1 MRLFTLTKTES
12 SLFMMDNLRTAANSP
27 VLKIVFVI
35 IILSFVF
42 TGVGGYLIGGSSNH
56 AAKVN
61 GTAISQVQLQ
71 QAFQQEKQ
79 ALQERLGDQF
89 AEIASS
95 EQGIQMLRR
104 QALERLIGVTL
115 LNQFSNQ
122 LGLTASDEQIKQD
135 IYNMPI
141 FQTYG
146 HFDSEKYRA
155 ILSQHNV
162 NADDLAQEIRQNL
175 MNRQLSK
182 MYVTDEFVLP
192 EEIKSYAELLLQ
204 QREVKTATIS
214 LANYQS
220 KQTFTDKELQDYYN
234 THQNSFISPEQVQ
247 VSYIKLNAASQRE
260 NVAVKDE
267 ELKSYYEQNIANF
280 TQPAQK
286 HYSMIQLSTEKEADS
301 VAKELAGGADFK
313 QLVAEKSTDKFR
325 AANHGAL
332 GWMEATSTP
341 SEIIAANLT
350 KKGQVSGVIKSASNY
365 IIFRLDDIK
374 PEVIK
379 PFQSVKT
386 EIAYSLKNEKAINAF
401 YSLEQTASRAAMDDN
416 ESLAAAEKVT
426 GIKAV
431 TTDWFSRNNLP
442 EEIRFDK
449 VADSIFN
456 GNLLDKNG
464 PTSINSD
471 VINVD
476 GDLAFVI
483 RVEKYKP
490 EVTQPFDEVKKS
502 VAELVKL
509 NKATKEMEAEGNKL
523 LTALKQGTGE
533 AALAKQDITFGEAK
547 IIKRFDQN
555 DSFAEQIF
563 QMPIPKENTPT
574 YLSSKDSKNNL
585 VIIQLVKVTQ
595 GQQTEDELKVFSQR
609 YKMILGDVMMESLM
623 LNLRDKAK
631 VDLGRIE

>member
-35 IILSFVF
+35 IILSFVL
-42 TGVGGYLIGGSSNH
+42 TGVDGYLIGGSSNH

-115 LNQFSNQ
+115 LNQYSNQ

-141 FQTYG
+141 FQTDG
-146 HFDSEKYRA
+146 HFDNEKYRA

-175 MNRQLSK
+175 INRQLSK

-220 KQTFTDKELQDYYN
+220 KQTVTDKELQDYYN

-247 VSYIKLNAASQRE
+247 VSYIKLDAASQTE

-286 HYSMIQLSTEKEADS
+286 HYSMIQLATEKEADS
-301 VAKELAGGADFK
+301 VAKELASGADFK
-313 QLVAEKSTDKFR
+313 QLVAEKSTDKFS

-332 GWMEATSTP
+332 GWMEATSTS

-374 PEVIK
+374 SEVIK

-386 EIAYSLKNEKAINAF
+386 EIADSLKNEKAINAF
-401 YSLEQTASRAAMDDN
+401 YSLQHTASRAAMDDN

-449 VADSIFN
+449 VADTIFN

-464 PTSINSD
+464 PTGINSD

-476 GDLAFVI
+476 GDRAFVI

-533 AALAKQDITFGEAK
+533 AALAKQGITFGEAE

-555 DSFAEQIF
+555 DSLAEQIF

-595 GQQTEDELKVFSQR
+595 GQPTEDELKVFSQR

-631 VDLGRIE
+631 IDLGRIE

>member
-12 SLFMMDNLRTAANSP
+12 SLFMMDNLRTAANST

-35 IILSFVF
+35 IILSFVL
-42 TGVGGYLIGGSSNH
+42 TGVGSYLIGGSSNH

-79 ALQERLGDQF
+79 VLQERLGEQF

-115 LNQFSNQ
+115 LNQYSNQ

-141 FQTYG
+141 FQTDG

-175 MNRQLSK
+175 INRQLSK

-220 KQTFTDKELQDYYN
+220 KQTVTDKELQDYYN

-247 VSYIKLNAASQRE
+247 VSYIKLDAASQRE

-286 HYSMIQLSTEKEADS
+286 HYSMIQLATEKEADS
-301 VAKELAGGADFK
+301 VVKELAAGADFK
-313 QLVAEKSTDKFR
+313 QLVAEKSTDKFS

-350 KKGQVSGVIKSASNY
+350 KKGQVSGVIKSATNY

-386 EIAYSLKNEKAINAF
+386 EIADTLKNEKAINAF
-401 YSLEQTASRAAMDDN
+401 YSLQQTASRAAMDDN
-416 ESLAAAEKVT
+416 ESLAAAEKDT

-464 PTSINSD
+464 PTGINSD

-476 GDLAFVI
+476 GDRAFVI

-523 LTALKQGTGE
+523 LTALKQGTGA
-533 AALAKQDITFGEAK
+533 AALAKQGITFSEAK

-555 DSFAEQIF
+555 DSLAEQIF

-595 GQQTEDELKVFSQR
+595 GQPTEDELKVFSQR

>member
-1 MRLFTLTKTES
+1 
-12 SLFMMDNLRTAANSP
+12 MMDNLRTAANSP

-35 IILSFVF
+35 IILSFVL
-42 TGVGGYLIGGSSNH
+42 TGVGGYLIGGSNNH

-71 QAFQQEKQ
+71 QAFQQEKR
-79 ALQERLGDQF
+79 ALQERLGDRF

-104 QALERLIGVTL
+104 QALERLISMTL
-115 LNQFSNQ
+115 LNQYSNQ
-122 LGLTASDEQIKQD
+122 LGSTVSDNQIKED

-141 FQTYG
+141 FQTDS

-162 NADDLAQEIRQNL
+162 NADDFAQEIRQNL
-175 MNRQLSK
+175 INLQLSK
-182 MYVTDEFVLP
+182 MYMTDEFVLP
-192 EEIKSYAELLLQ
+192 EEVKFYAQLLLQ
-204 QREVKTATIS
+204 QREVKTATLS

-220 KQTFTDKELQDYYN
+220 KQTVTDKELQDYYN
-234 THQNSFISPEQVQ
+234 GHQNSFISPEQVQ
-247 VSYIKLNAASQRE
+247 VSYIKLDAVSQYE

-267 ELKSYYEQNIANF
+267 ELESYYKQNIANF

-286 HYSMIQLSTEKEADS
+286 HYSMIQLTTEKEADS
-301 VAKELAGGADFK
+301 VVKALADGSDFK
-313 QLVAEKSTDKFR
+313 QLVAEKSTDKFS
-325 AANHGAL
+325 AANHGDL

-350 KKGQVSGVIKSASNY
+350 KKGQISGVIKLATNY

-374 PEVIK
+374 PKVVK

-386 EIAYSLKNEKAINAF
+386 EIANTLKNEKAINAF
-401 YSLEQTASRAAMDDN
+401 YSLQQTASRAAMDDN
-416 ESLAAAEKVT
+416 ESLTAVEKVT
-426 GIKAV
+426 GIKSIK
-431 TTDWFSRNNLP
+431 TGWFSRNNLP
-442 EEIRFDK
+442 EKMRFDK
-449 VADSIFN
+449 VADTIFN

-464 PTSINSD
+464 STGINSD

-476 GDLAFVI
+476 GDRAFVI

-490 EVTQPFDEVKKS
+490 EVTQPFDEVKKT

-509 NKATKEMEAEGNKL
+509 NKAKKEMEAEGDKL
-523 LTALKQGTGE
+523 LTSLKQGTGE
-533 AALAKQDITFGEAK
+533 AALAKLGINFSDAK
-547 IIKRFDQN
+547 IIERFGQN
-555 DSFAEQIF
+555 DSLSEQIF
-563 QMPIPKENTPT
+563 QMLVPKENAPT
-574 YLSSKDSKNNL
+574 YLSTKDAKDNL

-595 GQQTEDELKVFSQR
+595 GKPTADELKDFSQR
-609 YKMILGDVMMESLM
+609 YKMILGNVMMESLM
-623 LNLRDKAK
+623 LNLRDNAK

>member
-1 MRLFTLTKTES
+1 MHLFTLTKTES

-35 IILSFVF
+35 IILSFVL
-42 TGVGGYLIGGSSNH
+42 TGVSGYLIGGSSNH
-56 AAKVN
+56 TAKVN
-61 GTAISQVQLQ
+61 GTAISEVQLH

-79 ALQERLGDQF
+79 ALQERLGHQF

-95 EQGIQMLRR
+95 KQGIQMLRR

-115 LNQFSNQ
+115 LNQYSNQ

-141 FQTYG
+141 FQTDG

-175 MNRQLSK
+175 INRQLSK
-182 MYVTDEFVLP
+182 MYMTDEFILP

-220 KQTFTDKELQDYYN
+220 KQTVTDKELQDYYN

-247 VSYIKLNAASQRE
+247 VIYIKLDAASQRE

-313 QLVAEKSTDKFR
+313 QLVAEKSTDKFS

-341 SEIIAANLT
+341 SEIIVANLT

-379 PFQSVKT
+379 SFQSVKT
-386 EIAYSLKNEKAINAF
+386 EITDSLKNKKAINAF
-401 YSLEQTASRAAMDDN
+401 YSLQQTASRAAMDDN

-464 PTSINSD
+464 PTGINSD

-533 AALAKQDITFGEAK
+533 AALAKQGITFGEAK

-555 DSFAEQIF
+555 DSLAEQIF

-574 YLSSKDSKNNL
+574 YLSSKDSKDNL
-585 VIIQLVKVTQ
+585 VIIQLVTVTQ

>member
-1 MRLFTLTKTES
+1 
-12 SLFMMDNLRTAANSP
+12 MMDNLRTAANSL

-35 IILSFVF
+35 IILSFVL
-42 TGVGGYLIGGSSNH
+42 TGVGSYLIGGSSNH
-56 AAKVN
+56 VAKVN

-79 ALQERLGDQF
+79 VLQEQLGEQF

-95 EQGIQMLRR
+95 EQGMQMLRR

-115 LNQFSNQ
+115 LNQYSNQ
-122 LGLTASDEQIKQD
+122 LGLTASDNQVKQD

-141 FQTYG
+141 FQTDG
-146 HFDSEKYRA
+146 HFDSEKYRT

-175 MNRQLSK
+175 INLQLSK
-182 MYVTDEFVLP
+182 MYITDEFVLP
-192 EEIKSYAELLLQ
+192 EEVKSYAQLLLQ
-204 QREVKTATIS
+204 QREVKTATLS

-220 KQTFTDKELQDYYN
+220 KQTVTDKELQDYYN
-234 THQNSFISPEQVQ
+234 AHQNSFISPEQVQ
-247 VSYIKLNAASQRE
+247 VSYIKLDAASQRE

-267 ELKSYYEQNIANF
+267 ELKNYYEQNIANF

-286 HYSMIQLSTEKEADS
+286 HYSMIQLPTEKEADS
-301 VAKELAGGADFK
+301 VVKSLAGGADFK
-313 QLVAEKSTDKFR
+313 QLVAEKSTDKFSV
-325 AANHGAL
+325 ANHGAL

-350 KKGQVSGVIKSASNY
+350 KKGQISAVIKSASNY

-374 PEVIK
+374 PEVVK

-386 EIAYSLKNEKAINAF
+386 EIANTLKNEKAINAF
-401 YSLEQTASRAAMDDN
+401 YSLQQTASRAAMDDN
-416 ESLAAAEKVT
+416 ESLTAAEKAT

-431 TTDWFSRNNLP
+431 TTGWFSRNNLP

-449 VADSIFN
+449 VADTIFN
-456 GNLLDKNG
+456 GNLVDKNG
-464 PTSINSD
+464 PTGINSD

-476 GDLAFVI
+476 GDRAFVI

-490 EVTQPFDEVKKS
+490 QVTQPFDEVKKT

-523 LTALKQGTGE
+523 LTALKQGAGE
-533 AALAKQDITFGEAK
+533 AALAKLGINFGDAK
-547 IIKRFDQN
+547 IIERFEQN
-555 DSFAEQIF
+555 DVLVEPIF

-574 YLSSKDSKNNL
+574 YFSTKDAKNNL
-585 VIIQLVKVTQ
+585 VIIQLIKVTQ
-595 GQQTEDELKVFSQR
+595 GQPTDEELKVFSQR
-609 YKMILGDVMMESLM
+609 YKMILGNVMMESLM
-623 LNLRDKAK
+623 LNLRDSAK
-631 VDLGRIE
+631 VDLGRME

>member
-1 MRLFTLTKTES
+1 
-12 SLFMMDNLRTAANSP
+12 MMDNLRTAANSL

-35 IILSFVF
+35 IILSFVL
-42 TGVGGYLIGGSSNH
+42 TGVGSYLIGGSSNH

-61 GTAISQVQLQ
+61 GTTISQVQLQ

-104 QALERLIGVTL
+104 QALERLISVTL
-115 LNQFSNQ
+115 LNQYSNQ
-122 LGLTASDEQIKQD
+122 LGLTASDNQIKQD

-141 FQTYG
+141 FQTDG

-175 MNRQLSK
+175 INRQLSK
-182 MYVTDEFVLP
+182 MYITDEFVLP
-192 EEIKSYAELLLQ
+192 EEVKSYAQLLLQ
-204 QREVKTATIS
+204 QREVKTATLS

-220 KQTFTDKELQDYYN
+220 KQTVTDKELQDYYN
-234 THQNSFISPEQVQ
+234 AHQNSFISPEQVQ
-247 VSYIKLNAASQRE
+247 VSYIKLDAASQRE

-267 ELKSYYEQNIANF
+267 ELKNYYEQNIANF

-286 HYSMIQLSTEKEADS
+286 HYSMIQLATEKEADS
-301 VAKELAGGADFK
+301 VFKALAAGADLK
-313 QLVAEKSTDKFR
+313 QLVAEKSTDKFS

-350 KKGQVSGVIKSASNY
+350 KKGQVSGVIKSATNY

-374 PEVIK
+374 PEVVK
-379 PFQSVKT
+379 PFQAVKT
-386 EIAYSLKNEKAINAF
+386 EIANTLKNEKAINAF
-401 YSLEQTASRAAMDDN
+401 YSLQQTVSRAAMDDN
-416 ESLAAAEKVT
+416 ESLTAAEKAT

-431 TTDWFSRNNLP
+431 TTGWFSRNNLP

-456 GNLLDKNG
+456 GNLVDKNG
-464 PTSINSD
+464 PTGINSD

-476 GDLAFVI
+476 GDRAFVI

-490 EVTQPFDEVKKS
+490 QVTQPFDEVKNN
-502 VAELVKL
+502 VAELLKHD
-509 NKATKEMEAEGNKL
+509 KATKEMEAEGNKL
-523 LTALKQGTGE
+523 RTALKQGAGE
-533 AALAKQDITFGEAK
+533 AALAKLGINFGDTK
-547 IIKRFDQN
+547 IIERFGQN
-555 DSFAEQIF
+555 DALAEPIF

-574 YLSSKDSKNNL
+574 YLSTKDAKDNL
-585 VIIQLVKVTQ
+585 VIIQLLKVTQ
-595 GQQTEDELKVFSQR
+595 GQPTEEELKVFSQR
-609 YKMILGDVMMESLM
+609 YKMILGNVMMESLM
-623 LNLRDKAK
+623 LNLRDRAK

>member
-1 MRLFTLTKTES
+1 
-12 SLFMMDNLRTAANSP
+12 MDNLRTAANNSP

-35 IILSFVF
+35 IILSFVL
-42 TGVGGYLIGGSSNH
+42 TGVGGYLVSGSSNY

-61 GTAISQVQLQ
+61 GTTISQAQLQ

-79 ALQERLGDQF
+79 ALHQRLGDQF

-95 EQGIQMLRR
+95 EQGIQTLRR
-104 QALERLIGVTL
+104 QTLERLIEVTL
-115 LNQFSNQ
+115 LNQYSNQ
-122 LGLTASDEQIKQD
+122 LGLSASDNQIKQE

-141 FQTYG
+141 FQTDG

-175 MNRQLSK
+175 INRQLSK
-182 MYVTDEFVLP
+182 MYLTDEFVLP
-192 EEIKSYAELLLQ
+192 EEVKAYAKLLLQ
-204 QREVKTATIS
+204 QREVKTATLS

-220 KQTFTDKELQDYYN
+220 KQTVTDKELQDYYN
-234 THQNSFISPEQVQ
+234 AHKKSFISPEQVQ
-247 VSYIKLNAASQRE
+247 VSYIKLDAASQRE
-260 NVAVKDE
+260 NVTVKDE
-267 ELKSYYEQNIANF
+267 ELKNYYEQNITNF

-286 HYSMIQLSTEKEADS
+286 HYSMIQLATEKEADS
-301 VAKELAGGADFK
+301 VAKALAAGADFN
-313 QLVAEKSTDKFR
+313 QLVAEKSTDKFS
-325 AANHGAL
+325 AANHGAI

-350 KKGQVSGVIKSASNY
+350 KKGLFSNVIKSATHY

-374 PEVIK
+374 PEVVK

-386 EIAYSLKNEKAINAF
+386 EIANTLKNEKAINKF
-401 YSLEQTASRAAMDDN
+401 YSLQQTASRAAMGNN
-416 ESLAAAEKVT
+416 ESLSAVEKVT

-431 TTDWFSRNNLP
+431 TTGWFSRNNLP
-442 EEIRFDK
+442 AEIRFAK

-464 PTSINSD
+464 PTGINSD

-476 GDLAFVI
+476 GDRAFII

-490 EVTQPFDEVKKS
+490 EATQSFDEVKKS
-502 VAELVKL
+502 VAELVKFI
-509 NKATKEMEAEGNKL
+509 KATKEMEADGNKL
-523 LTALKQGTGE
+523 LTALKDGE
-533 AALAKQDITFGEAK
+533 GETALAKLGITFGEAK
-547 IIKRFDQN
+547 IIKRFGQN
-555 DSFAEQIF
+555 DSLAEQIF
-563 QMPIPKENTPT
+563 DMPVPKEKRST
-574 YLSSKDSKNNL
+574 YLSTKDAKDNL
-585 VIIQLVKVTQ
+585 VIVQLIKVTP
-595 GQQTEDELKVFSQR
+595 GQPTDDELKAFSQR
-609 YKMILGDVMMESLM
+609 YKAILGNIMMESLM

-631 VDLGRIE
+631 IDLGRIE

>member
-1 MRLFTLTKTES
+1 
-12 SLFMMDNLRTAANSP
+12 MDNLRTAANSL

-35 IILSFVF
+35 IILSFVL
-42 TGVGGYLIGGSSNH
+42 TGVGSYLIGGSSNH
-56 AAKVN
+56 VAKVN

-79 ALQERLGDQF
+79 VLQERLGDQF

-95 EQGIQMLRR
+95 EQGMQMLRR

-115 LNQFSNQ
+115 LNQYSNQ
-122 LGLTASDEQIKQD
+122 LGLTASDNQVKQD

-141 FQTYG
+141 FQTDG
-146 HFDSEKYRA
+146 HFDSEKYRT

-175 MNRQLSK
+175 INRQLSK
-182 MYVTDEFVLP
+182 MYITDEFVLP
-192 EEIKSYAELLLQ
+192 EEVKSYAQLLLQ
-204 QREVKTATIS
+204 QREVKTATLS

-220 KQTFTDKELQDYYN
+220 KQTVTDKELQDYYN
-234 THQNSFISPEQVQ
+234 AHQNSFISPEQVQ
-247 VSYIKLNAASQRE
+247 VSYIKLDAASQRE

-267 ELKSYYEQNIANF
+267 ELKNYYEQNIANF

-286 HYSMIQLSTEKEADS
+286 HYSMIQLPTEKEADS
-301 VAKELAGGADFK
+301 VVKSLAGGADFK
-313 QLVAEKSTDKFR
+313 QLVAEKSTDKFS

-350 KKGQVSGVIKSASNY
+350 KKGQISAVIKSASNY

-374 PEVIK
+374 PEAVK

-386 EIAYSLKNEKAINAF
+386 EIANTLKNEKAINAF
-401 YSLEQTASRAAMDDN
+401 YSLQQTASRAAMDDN
-416 ESLAAAEKVT
+416 ESLTAAEKAT

-431 TTDWFSRNNLP
+431 TTGWFSRNNLP

-449 VADSIFN
+449 VADTIFN
-456 GNLLDKNG
+456 GNLVDKNG
-464 PTSINSD
+464 PTGINSD

-476 GDLAFVI
+476 GDRAFVI

-490 EVTQPFDEVKKS
+490 QVTQPFDEVKKT

-523 LTALKQGTGE
+523 LTALKQGAGE
-533 AALAKQDITFGEAK
+533 AALAKLGINFGDAK
-547 IIKRFDQN
+547 IIERFEQN
-555 DSFAEQIF
+555 DVLVEPIF

-574 YLSSKDSKNNL
+574 YFSTKDAKNNL
-585 VIIQLVKVTQ
+585 VIIQLIKVTQ
-595 GQQTEDELKVFSQR
+595 GQPTDEELKVFSQR
-609 YKMILGDVMMESLM
+609 YKMILGNVMMESLM
-623 LNLRDKAK
+623 LNLRDSAK
-631 VDLGRIE
+631 VDLGRME

>member
-1 MRLFTLTKTES
+1 
-12 SLFMMDNLRTAANSP
+12 MMDNLRTAANSL

-35 IILSFVF
+35 IILSFVL
-42 TGVGGYLIGGSSNH
+42 TGVGSYLIGGSSNH
-56 AAKVN
+56 VAKVN

-79 ALQERLGDQF
+79 VLQERLGDQF

-95 EQGIQMLRR
+95 EQGMQMLRR

-115 LNQFSNQ
+115 LNQYSNQ
-122 LGLTASDEQIKQD
+122 LGLTASDNQVKQD

-141 FQTYG
+141 FQTDG
-146 HFDSEKYRA
+146 HFDSEKYRT

-175 MNRQLSK
+175 INRQLSK
-182 MYVTDEFVLP
+182 MYITDEFVLP
-192 EEIKSYAELLLQ
+192 EEVKSYAQLLLQ
-204 QREVKTATIS
+204 QREVKTATLS

-220 KQTFTDKELQDYYN
+220 KQTVTDKELQDYYN
-234 THQNSFISPEQVQ
+234 AHQNSFISPEQVQ
-247 VSYIKLNAASQRE
+247 VSYIKLDAASQRE

-267 ELKSYYEQNIANF
+267 ELKNYYEQNIANF

-301 VAKELAGGADFK
+301 VVKSLAGGADFK
-313 QLVAEKSTDKFR
+313 QLVAEKSTDKFS

-350 KKGQVSGVIKSASNY
+350 KKGQISAVIKSASNY

-374 PEVIK
+374 PEAVK

-386 EIAYSLKNEKAINAF
+386 EIANTLKNEKAINAF
-401 YSLEQTASRAAMDDN
+401 YSLQQTASRAAMDDN
-416 ESLAAAEKVT
+416 ESLTAAEKAT

-431 TTDWFSRNNLP
+431 TTGWFSRNNLP

-449 VADSIFN
+449 VADTIFN
-456 GNLLDKNG
+456 GNLVDKNG
-464 PTSINSD
+464 PTGINSD

-476 GDLAFVI
+476 GDRAFVI

-490 EVTQPFDEVKKS
+490 QVTQPFDEVKKT

-523 LTALKQGTGE
+523 LTALKQGAGE
-533 AALAKQDITFGEAK
+533 AALAKLGINFGDAK
-547 IIKRFDQN
+547 IIERFEQN
-555 DSFAEQIF
+555 DVLVEPIF

-574 YLSSKDSKNNL
+574 YFSTKDAKNNL
-585 VIIQLVKVTQ
+585 VIIQLIKVTQ
-595 GQQTEDELKVFSQR
+595 GQPTDEELKVFSQR
-609 YKMILGDVMMESLM
+609 YKMILGNVMMESLM
-623 LNLRDKAK
+623 LNLRDSAK
-631 VDLGRIE
+631 VDLGRME

>member
-1 MRLFTLTKTES
+1 
-12 SLFMMDNLRTAANSP
+12 MMDNLRTAANSP

-35 IILSFVF
+35 IILSFVL

-56 AAKVN
+56 VAKVN

-115 LNQFSNQ
+115 LNQYSNQ

-141 FQTYG
+141 FQTDG

-175 MNRQLSK
+175 INRQLSK

-220 KQTFTDKELQDYYN
+220 KQTVTDKELQDYYN

-247 VSYIKLNAASQRE
+247 VSYIKLDAASQRE

-286 HYSMIQLSTEKEADS
+286 HYSMIQLATEKEADS

-313 QLVAEKSTDKFR
+313 QLVAEKSTDKFS

-350 KKGQVSGVIKSASNY
+350 KIGQVSGVIKSASNY

-386 EIAYSLKNEKAINAF
+386 EIADSLKNEKAINAF
-401 YSLEQTASRAAMDDN
+401 YSLQQTASRVAMDDN

-464 PTSINSD
+464 PTGINSD

-476 GDLAFVI
+476 GDRAFVI

-523 LTALKQGTGE
+523 LTALKQGTGA
-533 AALAKQDITFGEAK
+533 AALAKQGITFGEAK

-555 DSFAEQIF
+555 DSLAEQIF

-595 GQQTEDELKVFSQR
+595 GQPTEDELKVFSQR

>member
-35 IILSFVF
+35 IILSFVL
-42 TGVGGYLIGGSSNH
+42 TGVCGYLIGGSSNH

-79 ALQERLGDQF
+79 ALQERLGNQF

-115 LNQFSNQ
+115 LNQYSNQ

-141 FQTYG
+141 FQTDG

-175 MNRQLSK
+175 INRQLSK

-220 KQTFTDKELQDYYN
+220 KQTVTDKELQDYYN

-247 VSYIKLNAASQRE
+247 VSYIKLDAASQRE

-286 HYSMIQLSTEKEADS
+286 HYSMIQLATEKEADS

-313 QLVAEKSTDKFR
+313 QLVTEKSTDKFS

-332 GWMEATSTP
+332 GWMEVTSTP

-365 IIFRLDDIK
+365 IIFRLDNIK

-386 EIAYSLKNEKAINAF
+386 EIADSLKNEKAINAF
-401 YSLEQTASRAAMDDN
+401 YSLQQTASRVAMDDN

-464 PTSINSD
+464 PTGINSD

-476 GDLAFVI
+476 GDRAFVI

-523 LTALKQGTGE
+523 LSALKQGTDA
-533 AALAKQDITFGEAK
+533 AALAKQCITFGEAK

-555 DSFAEQIF
+555 DSLAEQIF

-595 GQQTEDELKVFSQR
+595 GQPTEDELKVFSQR

>member
-35 IILSFVF
+35 IILSFVL

-115 LNQFSNQ
+115 LNQYSNQ

-141 FQTYG
+141 FHTDG

-175 MNRQLSK
+175 INRQLSK

-220 KQTFTDKELQDYYN
+220 KQTVTDKELQDYYN

-247 VSYIKLNAASQRE
+247 VSYIKLDAASKRE

-286 HYSMIQLSTEKEADS
+286 HYSMIQLATEKEDDS

-313 QLVAEKSTDKFR
+313 QLVTEKSTDKFS

-332 GWMEATSTP
+332 GWMEVTSTP
-341 SEIIAANLT
+341 SEIIAANRT

-379 PFQSVKT
+379 SFQSVKT
-386 EIAYSLKNEKAINAF
+386 EIADSLKNEKAINAF
-401 YSLEQTASRAAMDDN
+401 YSLQQTARRVAMDDN

-464 PTSINSD
+464 PTGINSD

-476 GDLAFVI
+476 GDRAFVI

-523 LTALKQGTGE
+523 RSALKQGTGA
-533 AALAKQDITFGEAK
+533 AALAKQCITFGEAK

-555 DSFAEQIF
+555 DSLAEQIF

-595 GQQTEDELKVFSQR
+595 GQPTEDELKVFSQR

>member
-1 MRLFTLTKTES
+1 
-12 SLFMMDNLRTAANSP
+12 MMDNLRTAANSL

-35 IILSFVF
+35 IILSFVL
-42 TGVGGYLIGGSSNH
+42 TGVGSYLIGGSSNH
-56 AAKVN
+56 VVKVN

-79 ALQERLGDQF
+79 VLQERLGDQF

-95 EQGIQMLRR
+95 EQGMQMLRR

-115 LNQFSNQ
+115 LNQYSNQ
-122 LGLTASDEQIKQD
+122 LGLTASDNQVKQD

-141 FQTYG
+141 FQTDG
-146 HFDSEKYRA
+146 HFDSEKYRT

-175 MNRQLSK
+175 INRQLSK
-182 MYVTDEFVLP
+182 MYITDEFVLP
-192 EEIKSYAELLLQ
+192 EEVKSYAQLLLQ
-204 QREVKTATIS
+204 QREVKTATLS

-220 KQTFTDKELQDYYN
+220 KQTVTDKELQDYYN
-234 THQNSFISPEQVQ
+234 AHQNSFISPEQVQ
-247 VSYIKLNAASQRE
+247 VSYIKLDAASQRE

-267 ELKSYYEQNIANF
+267 ELKNYYEQNIANF

-286 HYSMIQLSTEKEADS
+286 HYSMIQLPTEKEADS
-301 VAKELAGGADFK
+301 VVKSLAGGADFK
-313 QLVAEKSTDKFR
+313 QLVAEKSTDKFS

-350 KKGQVSGVIKSASNY
+350 KKGQISAVIKSASNY

-374 PEVIK
+374 PEVVK

-386 EIAYSLKNEKAINAF
+386 EIANTLKNEKAINAF
-401 YSLEQTASRAAMDDN
+401 YSLQQTASRAAMDDN
-416 ESLAAAEKVT
+416 ESLTAAEKAT

-431 TTDWFSRNNLP
+431 TTGWFSRNNLP

-449 VADSIFN
+449 VADTIFN
-456 GNLLDKNG
+456 GNLVDKNG
-464 PTSINSD
+464 PTGINSD

-476 GDLAFVI
+476 GDRAFVI

-490 EVTQPFDEVKKS
+490 QVTQPFDEVKKT

-523 LTALKQGTGE
+523 LTALKQGAGE
-533 AALAKQDITFGEAK
+533 AALAKLGINFGDAK
-547 IIKRFDQN
+547 IIERFEQN
-555 DSFAEQIF
+555 DVLVEPIF

-574 YLSSKDSKNNL
+574 YFSTKDAKNNL
-585 VIIQLVKVTQ
+585 VIIQLIKVTQ
-595 GQQTEDELKVFSQR
+595 GQPTDEELKVFSQR
-609 YKMILGDVMMESLM
+609 YKMILGNVMMESLM
-623 LNLRDKAK
+623 LNLRDSAK
-631 VDLGRIE
+631 VDLGRME

>member
-1 MRLFTLTKTES
+1 
-12 SLFMMDNLRTAANSP
+12 MMDNLRTAANSL

-35 IILSFVF
+35 IILSFVL
-42 TGVGGYLIGGSSNH
+42 TGVGSYLIGGSSNH
-56 AAKVN
+56 VAKVN

-79 ALQERLGDQF
+79 VLQERLGDQF

-95 EQGIQMLRR
+95 EQGMQMLRR
-104 QALERLIGVTL
+104 QALERLIGMTL
-115 LNQFSNQ
+115 LNQYSNQ
-122 LGLTASDEQIKQD
+122 LGLTASDNQVKQD

-141 FQTYG
+141 FQTDG
-146 HFDSEKYRA
+146 HFDSKKYRT

-175 MNRQLSK
+175 INRQLSK
-182 MYVTDEFVLP
+182 MYITDEFVLP
-192 EEIKSYAELLLQ
+192 EEVKSYAQLLLQ
-204 QREVKTATIS
+204 KREVKTATLS

-220 KQTFTDKELQDYYN
+220 KQTVTDKELQDYYN
-234 THQNSFISPEQVQ
+234 AHQNSFISPEQVQ
-247 VSYIKLNAASQRE
+247 VSYIKLDAASQRE

-267 ELKSYYEQNIANF
+267 ELKNYYEQNIANF

-286 HYSMIQLSTEKEADS
+286 HYSMIQLPTEKAADS
-301 VAKELAGGADFK
+301 VVKLLAGGADFK
-313 QLVAEKSTDKFR
+313 QLVAEKSTDKFS

-350 KKGQVSGVIKSASNY
+350 KKGQISAVIKSASNY

-374 PEVIK
+374 PEVVK

-386 EIAYSLKNEKAINAF
+386 EIANTLKNEKAINAF
-401 YSLEQTASRAAMDDN
+401 YSLQQTASRAAMDDN
-416 ESLAAAEKVT
+416 ESLTAAEKAT

-431 TTDWFSRNNLP
+431 TTGWFSRNNLP

-449 VADSIFN
+449 VADTIFN
-456 GNLLDKNG
+456 GNLVDKNG
-464 PTSINSD
+464 PTGINSD

-476 GDLAFVI
+476 GDRAFVF

-490 EVTQPFDEVKKS
+490 QVTQPFDEVKKT

-523 LTALKQGTGE
+523 LTALKQGAGE
-533 AALAKQDITFGEAK
+533 AALAKLGINFGDAK
-547 IIKRFDQN
+547 IIERFEQN
-555 DSFAEQIF
+555 DVLVEPIF

-574 YLSSKDSKNNL
+574 YFSTKDAKNNL
-585 VIIQLVKVTQ
+585 VIIQLIKVTQ
-595 GQQTEDELKVFSQR
+595 GQPTDEELKVFSQR
-609 YKMILGDVMMESLM
+609 YKMILGNVMMESLM
-623 LNLRDKAK
+623 LNLCDSAK

>member
-1 MRLFTLTKTES
+1 
-12 SLFMMDNLRTAANSP
+12 MMDNLRTAANSL

-35 IILSFVF
+35 IILSFVL
-42 TGVGGYLIGGSSNH
+42 TGVGSYLIGGSSNH
-56 AAKVN
+56 VAKVN

-79 ALQERLGDQF
+79 VLQERLGDQF

-95 EQGIQMLRR
+95 EQGMQMLRR

-115 LNQFSNQ
+115 LNQYSNQ
-122 LGLTASDEQIKQD
+122 LGLTASDNQVKQD

-141 FQTYG
+141 FQTDG
-146 HFDSEKYRA
+146 HFDSEKYRT

-175 MNRQLSK
+175 INRQLSK
-182 MYVTDEFVLP
+182 MYITDEFVLP
-192 EEIKSYAELLLQ
+192 EEVKSYAQLLLQ
-204 QREVKTATIS
+204 QREVKTATLS

-220 KQTFTDKELQDYYN
+220 KQTVTDKELQDYYN
-234 THQNSFISPEQVQ
+234 AHQNSFISPEQVQ
-247 VSYIKLNAASQRE
+247 VSYIKLDAASQRE

-267 ELKSYYEQNIANF
+267 ELKNYYEQNIANF

-286 HYSMIQLSTEKEADS
+286 HYSMIQLPTEKEADS
-301 VAKELAGGADFK
+301 VVKSLAGGADFK
-313 QLVAEKSTDKFR
+313 QLVAEKSTDKFS

-341 SEIIAANLT
+341 SEMIAANLT
-350 KKGQVSGVIKSASNY
+350 KKGQISAVIKSASNY

-374 PEVIK
+374 PEAVK

-386 EIAYSLKNEKAINAF
+386 EIANTLKNEKAINAF
-401 YSLEQTASRAAMDDN
+401 YSLQQTASRAAMDDN
-416 ESLAAAEKVT
+416 ESLTAAEKAT

-431 TTDWFSRNNLP
+431 TTGWFSRNNLP

-449 VADSIFN
+449 VADTIFN
-456 GNLLDKNG
+456 GNLVDKNG
-464 PTSINSD
+464 PTGINSD

-476 GDLAFVI
+476 GDRAFVI

-490 EVTQPFDEVKKS
+490 QVTQPFDEVKKT

-523 LTALKQGTGE
+523 LTALKQGAGE
-533 AALAKQDITFGEAK
+533 AALAKLGINFGDAK
-547 IIKRFDQN
+547 IIERFEQN
-555 DSFAEQIF
+555 DVLVEPIF

-574 YLSSKDSKNNL
+574 YFSTKDAKNNL
-585 VIIQLVKVTQ
+585 VIIQLIKVTQ
-595 GQQTEDELKVFSQR
+595 GQPTDEELKVFSQR
-609 YKMILGDVMMESLM
+609 YKMILGNVMMESLM
-623 LNLRDKAK
+623 LNLRDSAK
-631 VDLGRIE
+631 VDLGRME

>member
-12 SLFMMDNLRTAANSP
+12 SIFMMDNLRTAANSA

-35 IILSFVF
+35 IILSFVL
-42 TGVGGYLIGGSSNH
+42 TGVGGHLIGGSSNH
-56 AAKVN
+56 VAKVN

-115 LNQFSNQ
+115 LNQYSNK

-141 FQTYG
+141 FQTDG
-146 HFDSEKYRA
+146 HFDSEKYQA

-162 NADDLAQEIRQNL
+162 NADDLAQEIRKNL
-175 MNRQLSK
+175 INRQLSK
-182 MYVTDEFVLP
+182 IYVTDEFVLP

-204 QREVKTATIS
+204 QREVKTATIL

-220 KQTFTDKELQDYYN
+220 KQTVTDKELQDYYN
-234 THQNSFISPEQVQ
+234 THQNSFILPEQVQ
-247 VSYIKLNAASQRE
+247 VSYIKLDAASQRE

-286 HYSMIQLSTEKEADS
+286 HYSMIQLATEKEADY
-301 VAKELAGGADFK
+301 VAKELAGGVDFK
-313 QLVAEKSTDKFR
+313 QLVAEKSTDKFS

-365 IIFRLDDIK
+365 IIFRLNDIK

-386 EIAYSLKNEKAINAF
+386 EIADSLKNEKAINAF
-401 YSLEQTASRAAMDDN
+401 YSLQQTASRAAMDDN

-449 VADSIFN
+449 VADTIFN
-456 GNLLDKNG
+456 GNILDKNG
-464 PTSINSD
+464 ATGINSD

-476 GDLAFVI
+476 GDRAFVI

-509 NKATKEMEAEGNKL
+509 NKATKEMEAESNKL

-533 AALAKQDITFGEAK
+533 AALAKQGITLGEAK

-555 DSFAEQIF
+555 DSLAKQIF

-595 GQQTEDELKVFSQR
+595 GQPTEDELKVFSQR

-623 LNLRDKAK
+623 LNLRDRAK

>member
-1 MRLFTLTKTES
+1 
-12 SLFMMDNLRTAANSP
+12 MMDNLRTAANNSP

-35 IILSFVF
+35 IILSFVL
-42 TGVGGYLIGGSSNH
+42 TGVGGYLVSGSSNY

-61 GTAISQVQLQ
+61 GTTISQAQLQ

-79 ALQERLGDQF
+79 ALHQRLGDQF

-95 EQGIQMLRR
+95 EQGIQTLRR
-104 QALERLIGVTL
+104 QTLERLIEVTL
-115 LNQFSNQ
+115 LNQYSNQ
-122 LGLTASDEQIKQD
+122 LGLSASDNQIKQE

-141 FQTYG
+141 FQTDG

-175 MNRQLSK
+175 INRQLSK
-182 MYVTDEFVLP
+182 MYLTDEFVLP
-192 EEIKSYAELLLQ
+192 EEVKAYAKLLLQ
-204 QREVKTATIS
+204 QREVKTATLS

-220 KQTFTDKELQDYYN
+220 KQTVTDKELQDYYN
-234 THQNSFISPEQVQ
+234 AHKKSFISPEQVQ
-247 VSYIKLNAASQRE
+247 VSYIKLDAASQRE
-260 NVAVKDE
+260 NVTVKDE
-267 ELKSYYEQNIANF
+267 ELKSYYEQNITNF
-280 TQPAQK
+280 TQPEQK
-286 HYSMIQLSTEKEADS
+286 HYSMIQLATEKEADS
-301 VAKELAGGADFK
+301 VAKALAAGADFN
-313 QLVAEKSTDKFR
+313 QLVAEKSTDKFS
-325 AANHGAL
+325 AANHGAI

-350 KKGQVSGVIKSASNY
+350 KKGLFSNVIKSATHY

-374 PEVIK
+374 PEVVK

-386 EIAYSLKNEKAINAF
+386 EIANTLKNEKAINTF
-401 YSLEQTASRAAMDDN
+401 YSLQQTASRAAMGNN
-416 ESLAAAEKVT
+416 ESLSAVEKVT

-431 TTDWFSRNNLP
+431 TTGWFSRNNLP
-442 EEIRFDK
+442 AEIRFAK

-464 PTSINSD
+464 PTGINSD

-476 GDLAFVI
+476 GDRAFII

-490 EVTQPFDEVKKS
+490 EATQSFDEVKKS

-509 NKATKEMEAEGNKL
+509 IKATKEMEADGNKL
-523 LTALKQGTGE
+523 LTALKDGE
-533 AALAKQDITFGEAK
+533 GETALAKLGITFGEAK
-547 IIKRFDQN
+547 IIKRFGQN
-555 DSFAEQIF
+555 DSLAEQIF
-563 QMPIPKENTPT
+563 DMPVPKEKRST
-574 YLSSKDSKNNL
+574 YLSTKDAKDNL
-585 VIIQLVKVTQ
+585 VIVQLIKVTP
-595 GQQTEDELKVFSQR
+595 GQPTDDELKAFSQR
-609 YKMILGDVMMESLM
+609 YKAILGNIMMESLM

-631 VDLGRIE
+631 IDLGRIE

>member
-1 MRLFTLTKTES
+1 
-12 SLFMMDNLRTAANSP
+12 MMDNLRTAANSL

-35 IILSFVF
+35 IILSFVL
-42 TGVGGYLIGGSSNH
+42 TGVGSYLIGGSSNH
-56 AAKVN
+56 VAKVN

-79 ALQERLGDQF
+79 VLQERLGDQF

-95 EQGIQMLRR
+95 EQGMQMLRR

-115 LNQFSNQ
+115 LNQYSNQ
-122 LGLTASDEQIKQD
+122 LGLTASDNQVKQD

-141 FQTYG
+141 FKTDG
-146 HFDSEKYRA
+146 HFDSEKYRT

-175 MNRQLSK
+175 INRQLSK
-182 MYVTDEFVLP
+182 MYITDEFFLP
-192 EEIKSYAELLLQ
+192 EEVKSYAQLLLQ
-204 QREVKTATIS
+204 QREVKTATLS

-220 KQTFTDKELQDYYN
+220 KQTVTDKELQDYYN
-234 THQNSFISPEQVQ
+234 AHQNSFISPEQVQ
-247 VSYIKLNAASQRE
+247 VSYIKLDAASQRE

-267 ELKSYYEQNIANF
+267 ELKNYYEQNIANF

-286 HYSMIQLSTEKEADS
+286 HYSMIQLPTEKEADS
-301 VAKELAGGADFK
+301 VVKSLAGGADFK
-313 QLVAEKSTDKFR
+313 QLVAEKSTDKFS

-350 KKGQVSGVIKSASNY
+350 KKGQISAVIKSASNY

-374 PEVIK
+374 PEVVK

-386 EIAYSLKNEKAINAF
+386 EIANTLKNEKAINAF
-401 YSLEQTASRAAMDDN
+401 YSLQQTASRAAMDDN
-416 ESLAAAEKVT
+416 ESLTAAEKAT

-431 TTDWFSRNNLP
+431 TTGWFSRNNLP

-449 VADSIFN
+449 VADTIFN
-456 GNLLDKNG
+456 GNLVDKNG
-464 PTSINSD
+464 PTGINSD

-476 GDLAFVI
+476 GDRAFVI

-490 EVTQPFDEVKKS
+490 QVTQPFDDVKKT

-523 LTALKQGTGE
+523 LTALKQGAGE
-533 AALAKQDITFGEAK
+533 AALAKLGINFGDAK
-547 IIKRFDQN
+547 IIERFEQN
-555 DSFAEQIF
+555 DVLVEPIF

-574 YLSSKDSKNNL
+574 YFSTKDAKNNL
-585 VIIQLVKVTQ
+585 VIIQLIKVTQ
-595 GQQTEDELKVFSQR
+595 GQPTDEELKVFSQR
-609 YKMILGDVMMESLM
+609 YKMILGNVMMESLM
-623 LNLRDKAK
+623 LNLRDSAK
-631 VDLGRIE
+631 VDLGRME

>member
-1 MRLFTLTKTES
+1 
-12 SLFMMDNLRTAANSP
+12 MMDNLRTAANNSP

-35 IILSFVF
+35 IILSFVL
-42 TGVGGYLIGGSSNH
+42 TGVGGYLVSGSSNY

-61 GTAISQVQLQ
+61 GTTISQAQLQ

-79 ALQERLGDQF
+79 ALHQRLGDQF

-95 EQGIQMLRR
+95 EQGIQTLRR
-104 QALERLIGVTL
+104 QTLERLIEVTL
-115 LNQFSNQ
+115 LNQYSNQ
-122 LGLTASDEQIKQD
+122 LGLSASDNQIKQE

-141 FQTYG
+141 FQTDG

-175 MNRQLSK
+175 INRQLSK
-182 MYVTDEFVLP
+182 MYLTDEFVLP
-192 EEIKSYAELLLQ
+192 EEVKAYAKLLLQ
-204 QREVKTATIS
+204 QREVKTATLS

-220 KQTFTDKELQDYYN
+220 KQTVTDKELQDYYN
-234 THQNSFISPEQVQ
+234 AHKKSFISPEQVQ
-247 VSYIKLNAASQRE
+247 VSYIKLDAASQRE
-260 NVAVKDE
+260 NVTVKDE
-267 ELKSYYEQNIANF
+267 ELKNYYEQNITNF

-286 HYSMIQLSTEKEADS
+286 HYSMIQLATEKEADS
-301 VAKELAGGADFK
+301 VAKALAAGADFN
-313 QLVAEKSTDKFR
+313 QLVAEKSTDKFS
-325 AANHGAL
+325 AANHGAI

-350 KKGQVSGVIKSASNY
+350 KKGLFSNVIKSATHY

-374 PEVIK
+374 PEVVK

-386 EIAYSLKNEKAINAF
+386 EIANTLKNEKAINKF
-401 YSLEQTASRAAMDDN
+401 YSLQQTASRAAMGNN
-416 ESLAAAEKVT
+416 ESLSAVEKVT

-431 TTDWFSRNNLP
+431 TTGWFSRNNLP
-442 EEIRFDK
+442 AEIRFAK

-464 PTSINSD
+464 PTGINSD

-476 GDLAFVI
+476 GDRAFII

-490 EVTQPFDEVKKS
+490 EATQSFDEVKKS
-502 VAELVKL
+502 VAELVKFI
-509 NKATKEMEAEGNKL
+509 KATKEMEADGNKL
-523 LTALKQGTGE
+523 LTALKDGE
-533 AALAKQDITFGEAK
+533 GETALAKLGITFGEAK
-547 IIKRFDQN
+547 IIKRFGQN
-555 DSFAEQIF
+555 DSLAEQIF
-563 QMPIPKENTPT
+563 DMPVPKEKRST
-574 YLSSKDSKNNL
+574 YLSTKDAKDNL
-585 VIIQLVKVTQ
+585 VIVQLIKVTP
-595 GQQTEDELKVFSQR
+595 GQPTDDELKAFSQR
-609 YKMILGDVMMESLM
+609 YKAILGNIMMESLM

-631 VDLGRIE
+631 IDLGRIE

>member
-35 IILSFVF
+35 IILSFVL
-42 TGVGGYLIGGSSNH
+42 TGVGGYLIDGSSNY

-79 ALQERLGDQF
+79 ALQKRLGDQF

-115 LNQFSNQ
+115 LNQYSNQ

-141 FQTYG
+141 FQTNG
-146 HFDSEKYRA
+146 HFDSKKYRA

-175 MNRQLSK
+175 INHQLSK

-220 KQTFTDKELQDYYN
+220 KQKVTDKELQDYYN

-247 VSYIKLNAASQRE
+247 VSYIKLDAASQRE
-260 NVAVKDE
+260 NVSVKDE
-267 ELKSYYEQNIANF
+267 ELKNYYEQNIANF

-286 HYSMIQLSTEKEADS
+286 HYSMIQLATEKEADS

-313 QLVAEKSTDKFR
+313 QLVTEKSTDKFS

-332 GWMEATSTP
+332 GWMEVTSTP

-386 EIAYSLKNEKAINAF
+386 EIADSLKNEKAINAF
-401 YSLEQTASRAAMDDN
+401 YSLQQTVSRVAMDDN

-442 EEIRFDK
+442 EEIRSDK
-449 VADSIFN
+449 VADSIFY

-464 PTSINSD
+464 PTGINSD

-476 GDLAFVI
+476 GDRAFVI

-523 LTALKQGTGE
+523 LIALKQGTGT
-533 AALAKQDITFGEAK
+533 AALAKQGITFGEEK

-555 DSFAEQIF
+555 DSLAEQIF

-595 GQQTEDELKVFSQR
+595 GKPTEDELKVFSQR
-609 YKMILGDVMMESLM
+609 YKKILGDVMMESLM

>member
-1 MRLFTLTKTES
+1 
-12 SLFMMDNLRTAANSP
+12 MMDNLRTAANSL

-35 IILSFVF
+35 IILSFVL
-42 TGVGGYLIGGSSNH
+42 TGVGSYLIGGSSNH
-56 AAKVN
+56 VAKVN

-79 ALQERLGDQF
+79 VLQERLGDQF

-95 EQGIQMLRR
+95 EQGMQMLRR

-115 LNQFSNQ
+115 LNQYSNQ
-122 LGLTASDEQIKQD
+122 LGLTASDNQVKQD

-141 FQTYG
+141 FQTDG
-146 HFDSEKYRA
+146 HFDSEKYRT

-175 MNRQLSK
+175 INRQLSK
-182 MYVTDEFVLP
+182 MYITDEFVLP
-192 EEIKSYAELLLQ
+192 EEVKSYAQLLLQ
-204 QREVKTATIS
+204 QREVKTATLS

-220 KQTFTDKELQDYYN
+220 KQTVTDKELQDYYN
-234 THQNSFISPEQVQ
+234 AHQNSFISPEQVQ
-247 VSYIKLNAASQRE
+247 VSYIKLDAASQRE

-267 ELKSYYEQNIANF
+267 ELKNYYEQNIANF

-286 HYSMIQLSTEKEADS
+286 HYSMIQLPTEKEADS
-301 VAKELAGGADFK
+301 VVKSLAGGADFK
-313 QLVAEKSTDKFR
+313 QLVAEKSTDKFS

-350 KKGQVSGVIKSASNY
+350 KKGQISAVIKSASNY

-374 PEVIK
+374 PEVVK

-386 EIAYSLKNEKAINAF
+386 EIANTLKNEKAINAF
-401 YSLEQTASRAAMDDN
+401 YSLQQTASRAAMDDN
-416 ESLAAAEKVT
+416 ESLTAAEKAT

-431 TTDWFSRNNLP
+431 TTGWFSRNNLP

-449 VADSIFN
+449 VADTIFN
-456 GNLLDKNG
+456 GNLVDKNG
-464 PTSINSD
+464 PTGINSD

-476 GDLAFVI
+476 GDRAFVI

-490 EVTQPFDEVKKS
+490 QVTQPFDEVKKT

-523 LTALKQGTGE
+523 LTALKQGAGE
-533 AALAKQDITFGEAK
+533 AALAKLGINFGDAK
-547 IIKRFDQN
+547 IIERFEQN
-555 DSFAEQIF
+555 DVLVEPIF

-574 YLSSKDSKNNL
+574 YFSTKDAKNNL
-585 VIIQLVKVTQ
+585 VIIQLIKVTQ
-595 GQQTEDELKVFSQR
+595 GQPTDEELKVFSQR
-609 YKMILGDVMMESLM
+609 YKMILGNVMMESLM
-623 LNLRDKAK
+623 LNLRDSAK
-631 VDLGRIE
+631 VDLGRME

>member
-1 MRLFTLTKTES
+1 
-12 SLFMMDNLRTAANSP
+12 MMDNLRTAANSL

-35 IILSFVF
+35 IILSFVL
-42 TGVGGYLIGGSSNH
+42 TGVGSYLIGGSSNH

-61 GTAISQVQLQ
+61 GTTISQVQLQ

-104 QALERLIGVTL
+104 QALERLISVTL
-115 LNQFSNQ
+115 LNQYSNQ
-122 LGLTASDEQIKQD
+122 LGLTASDNQIKQD

-141 FQTYG
+141 FQTDG

-175 MNRQLSK
+175 INRQLSK
-182 MYVTDEFVLP
+182 MYITDEFVLP
-192 EEIKSYAELLLQ
+192 EEVKSYAQLLLQ
-204 QREVKTATIS
+204 QREVKTATLS

-220 KQTFTDKELQDYYN
+220 KQTVTDKELQDYYN
-234 THQNSFISPEQVQ
+234 AHQNSFISPEQVQ
-247 VSYIKLNAASQRE
+247 VSYIKLDAASQRE

-267 ELKSYYEQNIANF
+267 ELKNYYEQNIANF

-286 HYSMIQLSTEKEADS
+286 HYSMILLATEKEADS
-301 VAKELAGGADFK
+301 VVKALAAGADFK
-313 QLVAEKSTDKFR
+313 QLVAEKSTDKFS

-350 KKGQVSGVIKSASNY
+350 KKGQVSGVIKSATNY

-374 PEVIK
+374 PEVVK
-379 PFQSVKT
+379 PFQAVKT
-386 EIAYSLKNEKAINAF
+386 EIADTLKNEKAINAF
-401 YSLEQTASRAAMDDN
+401 YSLQQTVSRAAMDDN
-416 ESLAAAEKVT
+416 ESLTAAEKAT

-431 TTDWFSRNNLP
+431 TTGWFSRNNLP

-449 VADSIFN
+449 VADTIFN
-456 GNLLDKNG
+456 GNLVDKNG
-464 PTSINSD
+464 PTGINSD

-476 GDLAFVI
+476 GDRAFVI

-490 EVTQPFDEVKKS
+490 QVTQPFDEVKKN
-502 VAELVKL
+502 VAELVKH

-523 LTALKQGTGE
+523 LTALKQGAGE
-533 AALAKQDITFGEAK
+533 AALAKLGINFGDTK
-547 IIKRFDQN
+547 IIERFGLN
-555 DSFAEQIF
+555 DALAEPIF

-574 YLSSKDSKNNL
+574 YLSTKDAKDNL
-585 VIIQLVKVTQ
+585 VIIQLLKVTQ
-595 GQQTEDELKVFSQR
+595 GQPTEEELKVFSQR
-609 YKMILGDVMMESLM
+609 YKMILGNVMMESLM
-623 LNLRDKAK
+623 LNLRDRAK

>member
-1 MRLFTLTKTES
+1 
-12 SLFMMDNLRTAANSP
+12 MMDNLRTAANSL

-35 IILSFVF
+35 IILSFVL
-42 TGVGGYLIGGSSNH
+42 TGVGSYLIGGSSNH
-56 AAKVN
+56 VAKVN

-79 ALQERLGDQF
+79 VLQERLGDQF

-95 EQGIQMLRR
+95 EQGMQMLRR

-115 LNQFSNQ
+115 LNQYSNQ
-122 LGLTASDEQIKQD
+122 LGLTASDNQVKQD

-141 FQTYG
+141 FQTDG
-146 HFDSEKYRA
+146 HFDSEKYRT

-175 MNRQLSK
+175 INRQLSK
-182 MYVTDEFVLP
+182 MYITDEFVLP
-192 EEIKSYAELLLQ
+192 EEVKSYAQLLLQ
-204 QREVKTATIS
+204 QREVKTATLS

-220 KQTFTDKELQDYYN
+220 KQTVTDKELQDYYN
-234 THQNSFISPEQVQ
+234 AHQNSFISPEQVQ
-247 VSYIKLNAASQRE
+247 VSYIKLDAASQRE

-267 ELKSYYEQNIANF
+267 ELKNYYEQNIANF

-286 HYSMIQLSTEKEADS
+286 HYSMIQLPTEKEADS
-301 VAKELAGGADFK
+301 VVKSLAGGADFK
-313 QLVAEKSTDKFR
+313 QLVAEKSTDKFS

-350 KKGQVSGVIKSASNY
+350 KKGQISAVIKSASNY

-374 PEVIK
+374 PEAVK

-386 EIAYSLKNEKAINAF
+386 EIANTLKNEKAINAF
-401 YSLEQTASRAAMDDN
+401 YSLQQTASRAAMDDN
-416 ESLAAAEKVT
+416 ESLTAAEKAT

-431 TTDWFSRNNLP
+431 TTGWFSRNNLP

-449 VADSIFN
+449 VADTIFN
-456 GNLLDKNG
+456 GNLVDKNG
-464 PTSINSD
+464 PTGINSD

-476 GDLAFVI
+476 GDRAFVI

-490 EVTQPFDEVKKS
+490 QVTQPFDEVKKT

-523 LTALKQGTGE
+523 LTALKQGAGE
-533 AALAKQDITFGEAK
+533 AALAKLGINFGDAK
-547 IIKRFDQN
+547 IIERFEQN
-555 DSFAEQIF
+555 DVLVEPIF

-574 YLSSKDSKNNL
+574 YFSTKDAKNNL
-585 VIIQLVKVTQ
+585 VIIQLIKVTQ
-595 GQQTEDELKVFSQR
+595 GQPTDEELKVFSQR
-609 YKMILGDVMMESLM
+609 YKMILGNVMMESLM
-623 LNLRDKAK
+623 LNLRDSAK
-631 VDLGRIE
+631 VDLGRME

>member
-1 MRLFTLTKTES
+1 
-12 SLFMMDNLRTAANSP
+12 MMDNLRTAANSL

-35 IILSFVF
+35 IILSFVL
-42 TGVGGYLIGGSSNH
+42 TGVGSYLIGGSSNH
-56 AAKVN
+56 VAKVN

-79 ALQERLGDQF
+79 VLQERLGDQF

-95 EQGIQMLRR
+95 EQGMQMLRR

-115 LNQFSNQ
+115 LNQYSNQ
-122 LGLTASDEQIKQD
+122 LGLTASDNQVKQD

-141 FQTYG
+141 FQTDG
-146 HFDSEKYRA
+146 HFDSEKYRT

-175 MNRQLSK
+175 INRQLSK
-182 MYVTDEFVLP
+182 MYITDEFVLP
-192 EEIKSYAELLLQ
+192 EEVKSYAQLLLQ
-204 QREVKTATIS
+204 QREVKTATFS

-220 KQTFTDKELQDYYN
+220 KQTVTDKELQDYYN
-234 THQNSFISPEQVQ
+234 AHQNSFISPEQVQ
-247 VSYIKLNAASQRE
+247 VSYIKLDAASQRE

-267 ELKSYYEQNIANF
+267 ELKNYYEQNIANF

-286 HYSMIQLSTEKEADS
+286 HYSMIQLPTEKEADS
-301 VAKELAGGADFK
+301 VVKSLAGGADFK
-313 QLVAEKSTDKFR
+313 QLVAEKSTDKFS

-350 KKGQVSGVIKSASNY
+350 KKGQISAVIKSASNY

-374 PEVIK
+374 PEVVK

-386 EIAYSLKNEKAINAF
+386 EIANTLKNEKAINAF
-401 YSLEQTASRAAMDDN
+401 YSLQQTASRAAMDDN
-416 ESLAAAEKVT
+416 ESLTAAEKAT

-431 TTDWFSRNNLP
+431 TTGWFSRNNLP

-449 VADSIFN
+449 VADTIFN
-456 GNLLDKNG
+456 GNLVDKNG
-464 PTSINSD
+464 PTGINSD

-476 GDLAFVI
+476 GDRAFVI

-490 EVTQPFDEVKKS
+490 QVTQPFDEVKKT

-509 NKATKEMEAEGNKL
+509 NKATKEMEAEDNKL
-523 LTALKQGTGE
+523 LTALKQGAGE
-533 AALAKQDITFGEAK
+533 AALAKLGINFGDAK
-547 IIKRFDQN
+547 IIKRFEQN
-555 DSFAEQIF
+555 DVLVEPIF

-574 YLSSKDSKNNL
+574 YFSTKDAKNNL
-585 VIIQLVKVTQ
+585 VIIQLIKVTQ
-595 GQQTEDELKVFSQR
+595 GQPTDEELKVFSQR
-609 YKMILGDVMMESLM
+609 YKMILGNVMMESLM
-623 LNLRDKAK
+623 LNLRDSAK
-631 VDLGRIE
+631 VDLGRME

>member
-1 MRLFTLTKTES
+1 
-12 SLFMMDNLRTAANSP
+12 MMDNLRTAANSL

-35 IILSFVF
+35 IILSFVL
-42 TGVGGYLIGGSSNH
+42 TGVGSYLIGGSSNH
-56 AAKVN
+56 VAKVN

-71 QAFQQEKQ
+71 RAFQQEKQ
-79 ALQERLGDQF
+79 VLQERLGDQF

-95 EQGIQMLRR
+95 EQGMQMLRR
-104 QALERLIGVTL
+104 QALERLIGVIL
-115 LNQFSNQ
+115 LNQYSNQ
-122 LGLTASDEQIKQD
+122 LGLTASDNQVKQD

-141 FQTYG
+141 FQTDG
-146 HFDSEKYRA
+146 HFDSEKYRT

-175 MNRQLSK
+175 INRQLSK
-182 MYVTDEFVLP
+182 MYITDEFVLP
-192 EEIKSYAELLLQ
+192 EEVKSYAQLLLQ
-204 QREVKTATIS
+204 QREVKTATLS

-220 KQTFTDKELQDYYN
+220 KQTVTDKELQDYYN
-234 THQNSFISPEQVQ
+234 AHQNSFISPEQVQ
-247 VSYIKLNAASQRE
+247 VSYIKLDAASQRE

-267 ELKSYYEQNIANF
+267 ELKNYYEQNIANF

-286 HYSMIQLSTEKEADS
+286 HYSMIQLPTEKEADS
-301 VAKELAGGADFK
+301 VVKSLAGGADFK
-313 QLVAEKSTDKFR
+313 QLVAEKSTDKFS

-350 KKGQVSGVIKSASNY
+350 KKGQISAVIKSASNY

-374 PEVIK
+374 PEVVK

-386 EIAYSLKNEKAINAF
+386 EIANTLKNEKAINAF
-401 YSLEQTASRAAMDDN
+401 YSLQQTASRAAMDDN
-416 ESLAAAEKVT
+416 ESLTAAEKAT
-426 GIKAV
+426 SIKAV
-431 TTDWFSRNNLP
+431 TTGWFSRNNLP

-449 VADSIFN
+449 VADTIFN
-456 GNLLDKNG
+456 GNLVDKNG
-464 PTSINSD
+464 PTGINSD

-476 GDLAFVI
+476 GDRAFVI

-490 EVTQPFDEVKKS
+490 QVTQPFDEVKKT

-523 LTALKQGTGE
+523 LTALKQGAGE
-533 AALAKQDITFGEAK
+533 AALAKLGINFGDAK
-547 IIKRFDQN
+547 IIERFEQN
-555 DSFAEQIF
+555 DVLVEPIF

-574 YLSSKDSKNNL
+574 YFSTKDAKNNL
-585 VIIQLVKVTQ
+585 VIIQLIKVTQ
-595 GQQTEDELKVFSQR
+595 GQPTDEELKVFSQR
-609 YKMILGDVMMESLM
+609 YKMILGNVMMESLM
-623 LNLRDKAK
+623 LNLRDSAK
-631 VDLGRIE
+631 VDLGRME

>member
-1 MRLFTLTKTES
+1 
-12 SLFMMDNLRTAANSP
+12 MMDNLRTAANSL

-35 IILSFVF
+35 IILSFVL
-42 TGVGGYLIGGSSNH
+42 TGVGSYLIGGSSNH
-56 AAKVN
+56 VAKVN
-61 GTAISQVQLQ
+61 GTTISQVQLQ

-104 QALERLIGVTL
+104 QALERLISVTL
-115 LNQFSNQ
+115 LNQYSNQ
-122 LGLTASDEQIKQD
+122 LGLTASDNQIKQD

-141 FQTYG
+141 FQTDG

-175 MNRQLSK
+175 INRQLSK
-182 MYVTDEFVLP
+182 MYITDEFVLP
-192 EEIKSYAELLLQ
+192 EEVKSYAQLLLQ
-204 QREVKTATIS
+204 QREVKTATLS

-220 KQTFTDKELQDYYN
+220 KQTVTDKELQDYYN
-234 THQNSFISPEQVQ
+234 AHQNSFISPEQVQ
-247 VSYIKLNAASQRE
+247 VSYIKLDAASQRE

-267 ELKSYYEQNIANF
+267 ELKNYYEQNIANF

-286 HYSMIQLSTEKEADS
+286 HYSMIQLATEKEADS
-301 VAKELAGGADFK
+301 VVKALAAGADFK
-313 QLVAEKSTDKFR
+313 QLVAEKSTDKFS

-350 KKGQVSGVIKSASNY
+350 KKGQVSGVIKSATNY

-374 PEVIK
+374 PEVVK
-379 PFQSVKT
+379 PFQAVKT
-386 EIAYSLKNEKAINAF
+386 EIANTLKNEKAINAF
-401 YSLEQTASRAAMDDN
+401 YSLQQTVSRAAMDDN
-416 ESLAAAEKVT
+416 ESLTAAEKAT

-431 TTDWFSRNNLP
+431 TTGWFSRNNLP

-449 VADSIFN
+449 VADTIFN
-456 GNLLDKNG
+456 GNLVDKNG
-464 PTSINSD
+464 PTGINSD

-476 GDLAFVI
+476 GDRAFVI

-490 EVTQPFDEVKKS
+490 QVTQPFDEVKNN
-502 VAELVKL
+502 VAELLKH

-523 LTALKQGTGE
+523 LTALKQGAGE
-533 AALAKQDITFGEAK
+533 AALAKLGINFGDTK
-547 IIKRFDQN
+547 IIERFGQN
-555 DSFAEQIF
+555 DALAEPIF

-574 YLSSKDSKNNL
+574 YLSTKDAKDNL
-585 VIIQLVKVTQ
+585 VIIQLLKVTQ
-595 GQQTEDELKVFSQR
+595 GQPTEEELKVFSQR
-609 YKMILGDVMMESLM
+609 YKMILGNVMMESLM
-623 LNLRDKAK
+623 LNLRDRAK

>member
-1 MRLFTLTKTES
+1 
-12 SLFMMDNLRTAANSP
+12 MMDNLRTAANSL

-35 IILSFVF
+35 IILSFVL
-42 TGVGGYLIGGSSNH
+42 TGVGSYLIGGSSNH
-56 AAKVN
+56 VAKVN

-79 ALQERLGDQF
+79 VLQERLGDQF

-95 EQGIQMLRR
+95 EQGMQMLRR

-115 LNQFSNQ
+115 LNQYSNQ
-122 LGLTASDEQIKQD
+122 LGLTASDNQVKQD

-141 FQTYG
+141 FQTDG
-146 HFDSEKYRA
+146 HFDSEKYRT

-175 MNRQLSK
+175 INRQLSK
-182 MYVTDEFVLP
+182 MYITDEFVLP
-192 EEIKSYAELLLQ
+192 EEVKSYAQLLLQ
-204 QREVKTATIS
+204 QREVKTATLS

-220 KQTFTDKELQDYYN
+220 KQTVTDKELQDYYN
-234 THQNSFISPEQVQ
+234 AHQNSFISPEQVQ
-247 VSYIKLNAASQRE
+247 VSYIKLDAASQRE

-267 ELKSYYEQNIANF
+267 ELKNYYEQNIANF

-286 HYSMIQLSTEKEADS
+286 HYSMIQLPTEKEADS
-301 VAKELAGGADFK
+301 VVKSLAGGADFK
-313 QLVAEKSTDKFR
+313 QLVAEKSTDKFS

-350 KKGQVSGVIKSASNY
+350 KKGQISAVIKSASNY

-374 PEVIK
+374 PEAVK

-386 EIAYSLKNEKAINAF
+386 EIANTLKNEKAINAF
-401 YSLEQTASRAAMDDN
+401 YSLQQTASRAAMDDN
-416 ESLAAAEKVT
+416 ESLTAAEKAT

-431 TTDWFSRNNLP
+431 TTGWFSRNNLP

-449 VADSIFN
+449 MADTIFN
-456 GNLLDKNG
+456 GNLVDKNG
-464 PTSINSD
+464 PTGINSD

-476 GDLAFVI
+476 GDRAFVI

-490 EVTQPFDEVKKS
+490 QVTQPFDEVKKT

-523 LTALKQGTGE
+523 LTALKQGAGE
-533 AALAKQDITFGEAK
+533 AALAKLGINFGDAK
-547 IIKRFDQN
+547 IIERFEQN
-555 DSFAEQIF
+555 DVLVEPIF

-574 YLSSKDSKNNL
+574 YFSTKDAKNNL
-585 VIIQLVKVTQ
+585 VIIQLIKVTQ
-595 GQQTEDELKVFSQR
+595 GQPTDEELKVFSQR
-609 YKMILGDVMMESLM
+609 YKMILGNVMMESLM
-623 LNLRDKAK
+623 LNLRDSAK
-631 VDLGRIE
+631 VDLGRME

>member
-1 MRLFTLTKTES
+1 
-12 SLFMMDNLRTAANSP
+12 MMDNLRTAANSP

-35 IILSFVF
+35 IILSFVL
-42 TGVGGYLIGGSSNH
+42 TGVCGYLIGGSSNH

-79 ALQERLGDQF
+79 ALQERLGNQF

-115 LNQFSNQ
+115 LNQYSNQ

-141 FQTYG
+141 FQTDG

-175 MNRQLSK
+175 INRQLSK

-220 KQTFTDKELQDYYN
+220 KQTVTDKELQDYYN

-247 VSYIKLNAASQRE
+247 VSYIKLDAASQRE

-286 HYSMIQLSTEKEADS
+286 HYSMIQLATEKEADS

-313 QLVAEKSTDKFR
+313 QLVTEKSTDKFS

-332 GWMEATSTP
+332 GWMEVTSTP

-365 IIFRLDDIK
+365 IIFRLDNIK

-386 EIAYSLKNEKAINAF
+386 EIADSLKNEKAINAF
-401 YSLEQTASRAAMDDN
+401 YSLQQTASRVAMDDN

-464 PTSINSD
+464 PTGINSD

-476 GDLAFVI
+476 GDRAFVI

-523 LTALKQGTGE
+523 LSALKQGTDA
-533 AALAKQDITFGEAK
+533 AALAKQCITFGEAK

-555 DSFAEQIF
+555 DSLAEQIF

-595 GQQTEDELKVFSQR
+595 GQPTEDELKVFSQR